1 MYTDEIV
8 HVYQTRSA
16 SWLFVNIA
24 VYTVLPFVCT
34 VIYDT
39 AVYTRTMTEVFIMV
53 FISLRL
59 LLYTAVYTVSQP
71 ERY

>member
-1 MYTDEIV
+1 MYTREIV

-39 AVYTRTMTEVFIMV
+39 AVYTRTMTEVFI
-53 FISLRL
+53 SLRL

>member
-1 MYTDEIV
+1 MGVYTREIV

-24 VYTVLPFVCT
+24 VYTILPFVGT

-39 AVYTRTMTEVFIMV
+39 AVYTRTITEV

-59 LLYTAVYTVSQP
+59 LLYMAVYTVLQP